1 MMTLLGDI
9 TVLYY
14 YQVLGYLEPNTY
26 MQQQQSHLSL
36 SLVLQYF
43 KQYIKAQPGV
53 YSFTLW
59 WWNLWCGD
67 MRYEGYIVIQ
77 KGAMFNWKP
86 AADEMCMNSIS
97 MIMINWTA
105 SLAILAP
112 VAVRLGWGW
121 GCNLHHLCLTR
132 YLPTGVRQ
140 CAVFAKYSCTP
151 LKHRSIL
158 IILFIQKTFMSL
170 FWLPRFLK

>member
-1 MMTLLGDI
+1 MTLLGDI

-59 WWNLWCGD
+59 W
-67 MRYEGYIVIQ
+67 
-77 KGAMFNWKP
+77 
-86 AADEMCMNSIS
+86 
-97 MIMINWTA
+97 
-105 SLAILAP
+105 
-112 VAVRLGWGW
+112 
-121 GCNLHHLCLTR
+121 
-132 YLPTGVRQ
+132 
-140 CAVFAKYSCTP
+140 
-151 LKHRSIL
+151 
-158 IILFIQKTFMSL
+158 
-170 FWLPRFLK
+170 